1 MSMPKFLLADNT
13 DFPDDIY
20 VIHTEFPR
28 FILNMFNDELEW
40 LDDVD
45 FGEEEDVPAE
55 IMQLLEDADKFYD
68 REMDRYEN
76 FDGE

>member
-1 MSMPKFLLADNT
+1 MPKFLLADNT
-13 DFPDDIY
+13 DFPDDIF

-28 FILNMFNDELEW
+28 FILNMSNDELEW

-45 FGEEEDVPAE
+45 FGEEDDVPAE
-55 IMQLLEDADKFYD
+55 IMQLLEEADAFYD

-76 FDGE
+76 LDGE